1 MALLDDGVIAIERSS
16 LNIPRSRFS
25 DEILSFITM
34 RELLG
39 GTSLRLGGMELG
51 EVSDERIDDVDDAW
65 FAVWGE

>member
-1 MALLDDGVIAIERSS
+1 
-16 LNIPRSRFS
+16 
-25 DEILSFITM
+25 M

>member
-1 MALLDDGVIAIERSS
+1 MRDEAGDVVQRMALLDDGVIAIERSS

-39 GTSLRLGGMELG
+39 RYEFEIGWDGAGRG
-51 EVSDERIDDVDDAW
+51 
-65 FAVWGE
+65 FQ